1 MLLEIGARLPGA
13 ATTPRKKL
21 SRPAPPTYIAAF
33 MVPRISKVGL
43 LLIACLLVPACDF
56 VSVEPTGD
64 VPVLSD
70 MQASLDD
77 RDNRFYTAVTVNLPD
92 GSRPPDSIWVELYLA
107 TGKLTDSLPTDS
119 VLAAAALAD
128 DATGGDILP
137 QDEVYAAKFD
147 SPFPPESGGS
157 VRFEFLAIVAGD
169 TSQETTTL
177 RLVNLRPVILMV
189 TAADSLRLPP
199 EGFFTID
206 TVRALVDDPDGLI
219 DIREVSFTTLKPD
232 STLSDGGQPIDLAD
246 NGDLDIWGDVT
257 AGDGLYSQIIEL
269 NSDNQPGTYVFRFIA
284 KDFAGAV
291 SDTVFH
297 QVNVQ

>member
-1 MLLEIGARLPGA
+1 M
-13 ATTPRKKL
+13 RKKL
-21 SRPAPPTYIAAF
+21 SRPAPRAYIAAF

-43 LLIACLLVPACDF
+43 AMMAWLLAPACDF
-56 VSVEPTGD
+56 VGVEPTGD

-70 MQASLDD
+70 LQASLDD
-77 RDNRFYTAVTVNLPD
+77 RDNRFYAAVTVTIPD
-92 GSRPPDSIWVELYLA
+92 GNGTPDSIWVELYLA
-107 TGKLTDSLPTDS
+107 TGKLADSLGTD
-119 VLAAAALAD
+119 VVQAAAALVD

-137 QDEVYAAKFD
+137 QDEVYASKFD

-157 VRFEFLAIVAGD
+157 VRFEFLAIVGGD

-177 RLVNLRPVILMV
+177 RLVNLRPVVLQV

-206 TVRALVDDPDGLI
+206 TVRARVDDPDGLI

-232 STLSDGGQPIDLAD
+232 GTLGNDGQPIDLAD
-246 NGDLDIWGDVT
+246 NGDLDRWGDAKT
-257 AGDGLYSQIIEL
+257 GDGLYSQIIEL
-269 NSDNQPGTYVFRFIA
+269 NSDNLPGTYVYRFIA

-291 SDTVFH
+291 SDTVSH
-297 QVNVQ
+297 QVVVQ